1 MATGTVKSFN
11 TGWGYGF
18 ITPDE
23 GDKDI
28 FVYTVDVEAA
38 RMAPLTEG
46 QRISFYVVRTPRGL
60 KATNLN
66 PAE

>member
-1 MATGTVKSFN
+1 MATGTVKWFN
-11 TGWGYGF
+11 AVKGYGF

-28 FVYTVDVEAA
+28 FVHASAVRDAGMET
-38 RMAPLTEG
+38 LTEG
-46 QRISFYVVRTPRGL
+46 QRISFEILDDVRGL
-60 KATNLN
+60 KAANLA

>member
-11 TGWGYGF
+11 TDWGYGF

-23 GDKDI
+23 GDKDV

-38 RMAPLTEG
+38 RIAPLTEG
-46 QRISFYVVRTPRGL
+46 QRISFYVVRAPCGL
-60 KATNLN
+60 KATNLA
-66 PAE
+66 PAD